1 MKLSCSNFK
10 KFFIFQKRK
19 ARKKNLYFRKQNFFI
34 FPERYIQNPG
44 ITELPCSF
52 GNEAFLSIFQE
63 VTFRAQKLKR
73 THSKKCLI
81 FWEIELSSPTLIFF
95 FCFRREHSYLKNQ
108 KILVFLFKYK
118 RKRKK
123 VTYTFPYKE
132 ENFLN

>member
-1 MKLSCSNFK
+1 M
-10 KFFIFQKRK
+10 K

-34 FPERYIQNPG
+34 FQERYIQNPG

-95 FCFRREHSYLKNQ
+95 FCFRREHSISEKSKNSC
-108 KILVFLFKYK
+108 ISF
-118 RKRKK
+118 
-123 VTYTFPYKE
+123 
-132 ENFLN
+132 

>member
-34 FPERYIQNPG
+34 FQERYIQNPG
-44 ITELPCSF
+44 ITELSCSF

-73 THSKKCLI
+73 THSEKCLI

-95 FCFRREHSYLKNQ
+95 FFFSVSGENIQYLKNQ

-118 RKRKK
+118 RKKK
-123 VTYTFPYKE
+123 SYLYFS
-132 ENFLN
+132 L

>member
-19 ARKKNLYFRKQNFFI
+19 PRKKYLYFRKQNFFI
-34 FPERYIQNPG
+34 FQERYIQNPG
-44 ITELPCSF
+44 ITELSCSF

-73 THSKKCLI
+73 THSEKCLI

-95 FCFRREHSYLKNQ
+95 F
-108 KILVFLFKYK
+108 FLFQERTFNIWKI
-118 RKRKK
+118 KK
-123 VTYTFPYKE
+123 FLYF
-132 ENFLN
+132 FLNINAKKKKLLILSL